1 MNQEAGMKVS
11 DIMTYPVITVTPETT
26 VGEAAE
32 LMLEHRVS
40 GLPVVNAAGAVVGIV
55 TEGDLLRRA
64 ETGTERRRA
73 RWLEFLIAP
82 GRLASEYAHANGRKV
97 GEVMTDTVLT
107 VGPDDAVAELIDLL
121 ERRRIKRVP
130 VVDQGKLVGI
140 VSRANLVRAL
150 LRNLPRDT
158 DAGAAS
164 DQEIRD
170 HILAEIAKQP
180 WGPRASVDVR
190 VENGIVELT
199 GAVTDDRERP
209 ALRVLAE
216 NTPGVKQ
223 VRDRLTWIEPLSGFV
238 VPADGSAAPDADR
251 TAEPSGR

>member
-1 MNQEAGMKVS
+1 MKVS
-11 DIMTYPVITVTPETT
+11 DIMTHPVLTVTPETT
-26 VGEAAE
+26 IGDVAE
-32 LMLEHRVS
+32 LMIGHRIS
-40 GLPVVNAAGAVVGIV
+40 GLPVVDPAGAVIGIV
-55 TEGDLLRRA
+55 TEGDLLRRT

-82 GRLASEYAHANGRKV
+82 GRLASEYAHANGRRV
-97 GEVMTDTVLT
+97 DEVMTDTVLT
-107 VGPDDAVAELIDLL
+107 VGPDDPVTDLIELI

-130 VVDQGKLVGI
+130 VIDRGQLVGI

-150 LRNLPRDT
+150 VRNLPRDT
-158 DAGAAS
+158 DASAVP
-164 DQEIRD
+164 DREIRD
-170 HILAEIAKQP
+170 YIMAEIAKQP

-190 VENGIVELT
+190 VENGIVELN

-216 NTPGVKQ
+216 NAPGVKE

-238 VPADGSAAPDADR
+238 VPADGSAAPDPDR

>member
-1 MNQEAGMKVS
+1 MRAEAAQNQEAGMKVS
-11 DIMTYPVITVTPETT
+11 DIMTHPVLTVTPETT
-26 VGEAAE
+26 IGEVAE
-32 LMLEHRVS
+32 LMIGHRIS
-40 GLPVVNAAGAVVGIV
+40 GLPVVDPAGAVVGIV

-82 GRLASEYAHANGRKV
+82 GRLASEYAHAHGRKV

-107 VGPDDAVAELIDLL
+107 AGPDNAVVDLIDLL

-130 VVDQGKLVGI
+130 VIDGGRLVGI

-158 DAGAAS
+158 DASAVP
-164 DQEIRD
+164 DREIRD
-170 HILAEIAKQP
+170 HIMAEIAKQP

-190 VENGIVELT
+190 VENGIVELN
-199 GAVTDDRERP
+199 GAVTDDRGGP
-209 ALRVLAE
+209 ALRVRPE
-216 NTPGVKQ
+216 KRPGGKA
-223 VRDRLTWIEPLSGFV
+223 VRDRLTWVEPLSGFV
-238 VPADGSAAPDADR
+238 VPADGPDADGSER
-251 TAEPSGR
+251 